1 MLINEDSQPMSTRSP
16 SSEAQALF
24 TIGVLSR
31 LTGINPGTLRIWERR
46 YQIASPV
53 RSGARDKRMYSQNDI
68 DRLALVKVLVDGGHP
83 VSSVAQ
89 LSIDELRSRLKMST
103 ERMSKDKSVTM
114 QPSRVVVLGDYLAI
128 RFAEHKG
135 QLQGIEICGMFSSAA
150 ELDDKARALA
160 PEVLVVE
167 YATLQRETLGD
178 IWRHLAVTGVRHA
191 VVIFGFGAKQ
201 SIRDLEHAGVLCLQ
215 APVSLSEIER
225 ACASAGGVAVR
236 ALENVAPTIGV
247 VPPRRFSPDQL
258 ARIAANATSMKCECP
273 HHLVDLV
280 NSLVAF
286 ETYSNECVHLYPHDA
301 QIHELLHKTTAA
313 ARALMETGL
322 ARVIEAEGIS
332 VD

>member
-1 MLINEDSQPMSTRSP
+1 MLINEDTKPMSTRPP

-103 ERMSKDKSVTM
+103 ERVSKDASVTM
-114 QPSRVVVLGDYLAI
+114 QPSRVVVLGDSLAI

-201 SIRDLEHAGVLCLQ
+201 SIRDLERAGVLCLQ

-225 ACASAGGVAVR
+225 ACAIAGGVAVR
-236 ALENVAPTIGV
+236 DLDNVAPPNGV
-247 VPPRRFSPDQL
+247 VPPRRFPPINSPGSPQ
-258 ARIAANATSMKCECP
+258 AR
-273 HHLVDLV
+273 
-280 NSLVAF
+280 
-286 ETYSNECVHLYPHDA
+286 
-301 QIHELLHKTTAA
+301 
-313 ARALMETGL
+313 R
-322 ARVIEAEGIS
+322 R
-332 VD
+332 

>member
-1 MLINEDSQPMSTRSP
+1 
-16 SSEAQALF
+16 
-24 TIGVLSR
+24 
-31 LTGINPGTLRIWERR
+31 
-46 YQIASPV
+46 
-53 RSGARDKRMYSQNDI
+53 
-68 DRLALVKVLVDGGHP
+68 
-83 VSSVAQ
+83 
-89 LSIDELRSRLKMST
+89 
-103 ERMSKDKSVTM
+103 
-114 QPSRVVVLGDYLAI
+114 
-128 RFAEHKG
+128 
-135 QLQGIEICGMFSSAA
+135 MFSSAA

-286 ETYSNECVHLYPHDA
+286 ETYSNECVNLYPHDA